1 MTYHAQRAHI
11 HVAFTLLLFQ
21 YSQYVQ
27 VQVGNEKEN
36 DVVRLVYSI
45 EDNKIVKARQVVD
58 DCLFSVAKARFTNR
72 RFRLRAHLK
81 DISS

>member
-1 MTYHAQRAHI
+1 MYFMVKIDSIEQRAHI
-11 HVAFTLLLFQ
+11 HVAFTLLLFL

-45 EDNKIVKARQVVD
+45 EDDKIVK
-58 DCLFSVAKARFTNR
+58 
-72 RFRLRAHLK
+72 RLSR
-81 DISS
+81 